1 MGRRKDPQEL
11 SIFRKQ
17 KLKLPMTEDERRRFS
32 DYHAAKNRK
41 KRSTIPYR
49 AHTLLNSARQSA
61 RKKNL
66 KLTITQEWIQEK
78 LERGTCEISKIP
90 FVLESRNTGKWGA
103 GSQQPFAPSL
113 DRTDPVQGYTKENV
127 KLVVWI
133 YNRAK
138 QDSTHADVLRLAQ
151 ALTKSSSVV

>member
-17 KLKLPMTEDERRRFS
+17 KLKIPMTEDERRQFS
-32 DYHAAKNRK
+32 EYHAAKNRR

-49 AHTLLNSARQSA
+49 AHTLLNSARQAS

-66 KLTITQEWIQEK
+66 DLTITQDWIQKK
-78 LERGTCEISKIP
+78 LEHGVCEISGLS

-113 DRTDPVQGYTKENV
+113 DRTDPTKGYTTDNV
-127 KLVVWI
+127 KVVVWI

-138 QDSTHADVLRLAQ
+138 QDSAHEDVLRLAK
-151 ALTKSSSVV
+151 ALMK